1 MAMKRSIMSEESKQ
15 KVREVARGMRT
26 RRMMAGGAVGAAL
39 LASVASGAV
48 FITSS
53 SAASTHHSSSTSHS
67 AATAPTVAGTVT
79 AVDVASDSFTLKS
92 EDGTTTTVDVT
103 STTTYE
109 DRTVTSASLSDV
121 AVGDMVAVV
130 GTTAS
135 GVVTAT
141 DVRIG
146 GPCDGAMGG
155 AHAAPTAVGTVTAVD
170 ATSDSFTLKSEDGTV
185 TTVDV
190 TSTTT
195 YEDRTVTS
203 ASLSDVAVGD
213 TVAVVGTTASGVV
226 TATDVRIGTP
236 PTGAGF
242 GGPGGPGGPGAPQGA
257 SSQS

>member
-1 MAMKRSIMSEESKQ
+1 MSEESKQ

-146 GPCDGAMGG
+146 
-155 AHAAPTAVGTVTAVD
+155 
-170 ATSDSFTLKSEDGTV
+170 
-185 TTVDV
+185 
-190 TSTTT
+190 
-195 YEDRTVTS
+195 
-203 ASLSDVAVGD
+203 
-213 TVAVVGTTASGVV
+213 
-226 TATDVRIGTP
+226 TP